1 MKFKAVLS
9 RNGVKTFVS
18 IAQSIQKVAEECAIH
33 MNEEFFEFRVKPDAA
48 NGIQVFAKMHTE
60 SFTEYRIES
69 KAENNITVVVRVR
82 NLIRAFKSADQ
93 AMDAVFKLTKP
104 GSIPC
109 FTVVASDVTTCL
121 AVKQDIPISQ
131 ILSAAGRNEYRE
143 PRLPTPDIAMEFPD
157 PRHVKMILEKMKPL
171 DKFVHM
177 EASSRGVLIFKVQ
190 TELVS
195 MRTFFHGLE
204 VQQSKGSDVQ
214 EENNMNDNVSVHTSN
229 SFNFV
234 RKYVVQMNIKEFLNV
249 LHFASIHFEK
259 VILCVI
265 EGQAVVLY
273 GDLEDSIGSLTYY
286 IPVCTAFD

>member
-177 EASSRGVLIFKVQ
+177 EASSR
-190 TELVS
+190 
-195 MRTFFHGLE
+195 
-204 VQQSKGSDVQ
+204 
-214 EENNMNDNVSVHTSN
+214 
-229 SFNFV
+229 FV
-234 RKYVVQMNIKEFLNV
+234 NV
-249 LHFASIHFEK
+249 LKLSACFVIGTKSNQSINQR
-259 VILCVI
+259 ISN
-265 EGQAVVLY
+265 VLMNVL
-273 GDLEDSIGSLTYY
+273 G
-286 IPVCTAFD
+286 VCLYSKFKPNSSVCEPSFTAWKCSNRKEAMFRKKTT

>member
-1 MKFKAVLS
+1 
-9 RNGVKTFVS
+9 
-18 IAQSIQKVAEECAIH
+18 
-33 MNEEFFEFRVKPDAA
+33 
-48 NGIQVFAKMHTE
+48 
-60 SFTEYRIES
+60 
-69 KAENNITVVVRVR
+69 
-82 NLIRAFKSADQ
+82 
-93 AMDAVFKLTKP
+93 
-104 GSIPC
+104 
-109 FTVVASDVTTCL
+109 
-121 AVKQDIPISQ
+121 
-131 ILSAAGRNEYRE
+131 
-143 PRLPTPDIAMEFPD
+143 
-157 PRHVKMILEKMKPL
+157 
-171 DKFVHM
+171 
-177 EASSRGVLIFKVQ
+177 
-190 TELVS
+190 
-195 MRTFFHGLE
+195 